1 MNSAQDS
8 VARRDGRHRRDKTV
22 QLFYMQ
28 TKLVKMGYSPIIQ
41 FDVFLR
47 LAMATAQTNMR
58 TL

>member
-1 MNSAQDS
+1 MNSVHKTLSPGEMGDTE
-8 VARRDGRHRRDKTV
+8 GTTV

-28 TKLVKMGYSPIIQ
+28 TKLVKMGNSPIIQ

-47 LAMATAQTNMR
+47 LAMAPAQTNMR